1 MRWFAIKDY
10 PLNND
15 ADYINLALHNENAKY
30 CYGDDGYHSTF
41 FLVLLFVM
49 LLSNEI
55 WVFVMFPMLDAFPHF
70 PLLFQTVHC
79 NSLARCQYY
88 HRCRSILCNVEIE
101 WSGEG
106 FESACIHRK
115 YH

>member
-41 FLVLLFVM
+41 FFGFALC
-49 LLSNEI
+49 
-55 WVFVMFPMLDAFPHF
+55 DAA
-70 PLLFQTVHC
+70 L
-79 NSLARCQYY
+79 
-88 HRCRSILCNVEIE
+88 
-101 WSGEG
+101 
-106 FESACIHRK
+106 
-115 YH
+115 

>member
-49 LLSNEI
+49 VLSNEI
-55 WVFVMFPMLDAFPHF
+55 WVFVSHVGCFTTFSVAFSD
-70 PLLFQTVHC
+70 C
-79 NSLARCQYY
+79 SL
-88 HRCRSILCNVEIE
+88 
-101 WSGEG
+101 
-106 FESACIHRK
+106 
-115 YH
+115 